1 MIEEDE
7 MKPEFTAVNIAI
19 AKMVSGL
26 VLAVTPLWIVVL
38 LALCWVGHYE
48 EE

>member
-1 MIEEDE
+1 

-19 AKMVSGL
+19 AKMVSVL
-26 VLAVTPLWIVVL
+26 VLAVIPLWTIIL
-38 LALCWVGHYE
+38 LLLCWVGHE